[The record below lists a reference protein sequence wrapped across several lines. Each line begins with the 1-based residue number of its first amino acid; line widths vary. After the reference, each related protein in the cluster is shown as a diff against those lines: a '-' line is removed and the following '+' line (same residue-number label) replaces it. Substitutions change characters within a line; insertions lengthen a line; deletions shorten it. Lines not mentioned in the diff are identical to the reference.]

1 MFKYTTLESFLSKKE
16 CEEILNFSLNNLS
29 LKQGVI
35 GDRNKPIDTDVRKS
49 QVAYENYIIYFP
61 EIIKN
66 LENKFSEVVNVKGHE
81 LDFSET
87 SYQFTEYKTGDYYNW
102 HRDSNEKNDNKF
114 RYCSIVI
121 QLSNDYTGGVLEL
134 VEDGKNI
141 QFSKGVGNV
150 FIFLSNKLHRVT
162 QVESGVRYSLVG
174 WFALKTIKNY
184 QKTLL

>member
-1 MFKYTTLESFLSKKE
+1 MFKHHTCVSFFNEEECTQIVNYSLDKLKLKKAE
-16 CEEILNFSLNNLS
+16 TSGNINA
-29 LKQGVI
+29 
-35 GDRNKPIDTDVRKS
+35 RKS
-49 QVAYENYIIYFP
+49 QIAFNDYRIDFP
-61 EIIKN
+61 KIVEK
-66 LENKFSEVVNVKGHE
+66 LENKLIDTIKIKGYE
-81 LDFSET
+81 LSFKET
-87 SYQFTEYKTGDYYNW
+87 KYQFTEYKPGDFYDW
-102 HRDSNEKNDNKF
+102 HIDSNPNNENKD

-134 VEDGKNI
+134 VEDDKPI
-141 QFSKGVGNV
+141 QFSKGIGNV